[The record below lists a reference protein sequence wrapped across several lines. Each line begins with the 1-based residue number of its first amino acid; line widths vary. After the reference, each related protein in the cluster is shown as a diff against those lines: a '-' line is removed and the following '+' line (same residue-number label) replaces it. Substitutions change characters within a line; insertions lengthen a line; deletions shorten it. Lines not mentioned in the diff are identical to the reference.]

1 MSRFKKILVP
11 SDFSEHSTAA
21 LEAAI
26 ELAGVFDS
34 KLHLLHCYQ
43 IQPGGIS
50 PYGIAIPSSYFAEIR
65 DAASRQLAEWQ
76 EKYVPADMPVELS
89 TMSEVPSQTIVK
101 TAKKIGA
108 DLIVMGTRGLS
119 GFKHVMLGSV
129 AERTVRLAP
138 CPVMTVHA
146 PRSKSPEGDDD

>member
-1 MSRFKKILVP
+1 MSRFEKILVP
-11 SDFSEHSTAA
+11 IDFSEHSTAA
-21 LEAAI
+21 LEVAI
-26 ELAGVFDS
+26 ELANAFDS

-50 PYGIAIPSSYFAEIR
+50 PYGIAIPSSYFTEIR
-65 DAASRQLAEWQ
+65 DTAARQLAEWQ
-76 EKYVPADMPVELS
+76 AKHVPAGIPVDAS
-89 TMSEVPSQTIVK
+89 TMSEFPSKAITM
-101 TAKKIGA
+101 TAEEIGA

-129 AERTVRLAP
+129 AERTVRIAP

-146 PRSKSPEGDDD
+146 PGSQSADGDD

>member
-1 MSRFKKILVP
+1 MSRFKQILVP
-11 SDFSEHSTAA
+11 IDFSAHSTVAF
-21 LEAAI
+21 EAAVEI
-26 ELAGVFDS
+26 AKVFDS
-34 KLHLLHCYQ
+34 KIHLLHCYQ

-65 DAASRQLAEWQ
+65 DAASQQLAEWQ
-76 EKYVPADMPVELS
+76 EKHVPAGISVDAS
-89 TMSEVPSQTIVK
+89 TMSESPSEAIIT
-101 TAKKIGA
+101 TAKEMGA

-119 GFKHVMLGSV
+119 GFKHVMVGSV

-146 PRSKSPEGDDD
+146 PESGSAGGGD

>member
-1 MSRFKKILVP
+1 MSRFKQILVP
-11 SDFSEHSTAA
+11 IDFSAHSTAA
-21 LEAAI
+21 FEVAVEIAR
-26 ELAGVFDS
+26 AFDS
-34 KLHLLHCYQ
+34 KIRLLHCYQ

-65 DAASRQLAEWQ
+65 NAATQQLAEWQ
-76 EKYVPADMPVELS
+76 EKHVPAGVAVDSS
-89 TMSEVPSQTIVK
+89 TMSEAPSESIIA

-129 AERTVRLAP
+129 AERTVRLAQ

-146 PRSKSPEGDDD
+146 SHPDSAGGGD

>member
-1 MSRFKKILVP
+1 MARFKDILIPV
-11 SDFSEHSTAA
+11 DFSDHSTAA

-26 ELAGVFDS
+26 ELARAFDS
-34 KLHLLHCYQ
+34 RLHLLHCYQ

-50 PYGIAIPSSYFAEIR
+50 PYGIAVPSSYSSEIR
-65 DAASRQLAEWQ
+65 DAASQQLAEWQ
-76 EKYVPADMPVELS
+76 QERIPADMSVDVS
-89 TMSEVPSQTIVK
+89 VVSEVPSEAIVA

-146 PRSKSPEGDDD
+146 PDSTPAKGD

>member
-11 SDFSEHSTAA
+11 IDFSEHSTAA

-26 ELAGVFDS
+26 ELASVFDS

-43 IQPGGIS
+43 IQPGGVS

-65 DAASRQLAEWQ
+65 DTAARQLAEWQ
-76 EKYVPADMPVELS
+76 EKHVPAAIPVDAS
-89 TMSEVPSQTIVK
+89 TMSEAPSEAIVM
-101 TAKKIGA
+101 TANEIGA

-119 GFKHVMLGSV
+119 GFKHVLLGSV

-146 PRSKSPEGDDD
+146 PGSKSADSDSD

>member
-1 MSRFKKILVP
+1 MLRFKKILVP
-11 SDFSEHSTAA
+11 VDFSEHSAAA
-21 LEAAI
+21 LAAAV
-26 ELAGVFDS
+26 ELASVFGS

-43 IQPGGIS
+43 IQPGGVS
-50 PYGIAIPSSYFAEIR
+50 PYGIAIPPSYFAEIR

-76 EKYVPADMPVELS
+76 EKNVPTAIPVDAT
-89 TMSEVPSQTIVK
+89 TMSESPSEAIIM
-101 TAKKIGA
+101 TANKIGA

-146 PRSKSPEGDDD
+146 TGSKPADGGGG

>member
-11 SDFSEHSTAA
+11 IDFSPHSTAA
-21 LEAAI
+21 FEAAVEI
-26 ELAGVFDS
+26 ARSFDA

-50 PYGIAIPSSYFAEIR
+50 PYGIAIPANYFAEIR
-65 DAASRQLAEWQ
+65 DAASQQLADWQ
-76 EKYVPADMPVELS
+76 EKHVPAGISVDASM
-89 TMSEVPSQTIVK
+89 MSEAPSEAIL
-101 TAKKIGA
+101 TAATKIGA

-146 PRSKSPEGDDD
+146 PDSKSAGDE

>member
-11 SDFSEHSTAA
+11 VDFSEHSTAA
-21 LEAAI
+21 LEAAV
-26 ELAGVFDS
+26 ELASVFDS

-43 IQPGGIS
+43 IQPGGVS
-50 PYGIAIPSSYFAEIR
+50 PYGIAIPSNYFAEIR
-65 DAASRQLAEWQ
+65 DSASRQLAEWQ
-76 EKYVPADMPVELS
+76 EKHVPAAIPVDAS
-89 TMSEVPSQTIVK
+89 MMSEFPSEAIVT
-101 TAKKIGA
+101 TANEIGA

-146 PRSKSPEGDDD
+146 PGSRAADDDGG

>member
-1 MSRFKKILVP
+1 MARFKKILVP
-11 SDFSEHSTAA
+11 VDFSEHSTAA

-26 ELAGVFDS
+26 ELASVFDS

-43 IQPGGIS
+43 IQPGGVS
-50 PYGIAIPSSYFAEIR
+50 PYGIAIPSGYFADIR
-65 DAASRQLAEWQ
+65 DAAGRQLAEWQ
-76 EKYVPADMPVELS
+76 EKHVPEAIPVDIS
-89 TMSEVPSQTIVK
+89 TMSDA
-101 TAKKIGA
+101 TAKEIGA

-146 PRSKSPEGDDD
+146 PGSKSVDGDGD

>member
-26 ELAGVFDS
+26 EIAEGFGS

-50 PYGIAIPSSYFAEIR
+50 PYGIAIPSGYFAEIR
-65 DAASRQLAEWQ
+65 DAASQQLAEWQ
-76 EKYVPADMPVELS
+76 ESHVPAEIAVEAS
-89 TMSEVPSQTIVK
+89 TVSDVPSEAIVK
-101 TAKKIGA
+101 TAEEIGA

-129 AERTVRLAP
+129 AERTVRIAP

-146 PRSKSPEGDDD
+146 PGS